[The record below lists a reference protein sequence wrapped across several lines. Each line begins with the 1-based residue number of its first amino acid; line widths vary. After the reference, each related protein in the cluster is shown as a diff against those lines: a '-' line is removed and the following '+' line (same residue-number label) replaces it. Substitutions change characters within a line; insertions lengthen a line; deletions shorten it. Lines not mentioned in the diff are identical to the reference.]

1 MKLFPK
7 SSSAGYATD
16 GGRDIPLNKITQ
28 STSTTKVV
36 NKQMTSIWILTGKDR
51 VQEYHYL

>member
-1 MKLFPK
+1 MTLFPK

-16 GGRDIPLNKITQ
+16 GGPDIPFNKITQ
-28 STSTTKVV
+28 SASTTKVV